1 MTPRPLLFALA
12 LLAGPALA
20 QPAPVA
26 APVPGETL
34 FRTKC
39 GFCHIGR
46 NTGTI
51 MLSRRLGPAQGE
63 LAKRTDLDPAYIR
76 AVVRGGLMS
85 MPAISRV
92 EVTANQLD
100 QIAAYL
106 TRANPK
112 AGQ

>member
-1 MTPRPLLFALA
+1 MTPRPFLFALA

-20 QPAPVA
+20 QPAHVA
-26 APVPGETL
+26 APAVGETL

-63 LAKRTDLDPAYIR
+63 LAKRTDLDPAYIH

-92 EVTANQLD
+92 EVTAIQLD